1 MNAVTLKVTVSI
13 IDQEN
18 YRAPVAIVER
28 EVTRRFGT
36 AAEALQ
42 FLGEMN
48 REASQELEDATK
60 MSAELDSS
68 KDDSSRLFGG
78 KL

>member
-1 MNAVTLKVTVSI
+1 MKALSLKVTLSI
-13 IDQEN
+13 TDREN
-18 YRAPVAIVER
+18 YRSPVAEVER

-48 REASQELEDATK
+48 REASQELEDGTK
-60 MSAELDSS
+60 MYADYDSAKSESE
-68 KDDSSRLFGG
+68 RAFGG
-78 KL
+78 TF

>member
-1 MNAVTLKVTVSI
+1 MKALSLKVTLSI
-13 IDQEN
+13 TDREN
-18 YRAPVAIVER
+18 YRSPVAEVER

-48 REASQELEDATK
+48 REASQELEDGTK
-60 MSAELDSS
+60 MYADYDSTKS
-68 KDDSSRLFGG
+68 ESERAFGG
-78 KL
+78 TF